1 MYVGAVRRLL
11 VRQDKAPA
19 GKIAQPGRIIEYLNI
34 GLTVP
39 RQDITT
45 FRLDDCSPVMVITAH
60 GQRHLWHACILRMM
74 ASSRI
79 GTRAKDY
86 CPMQVRAA
94 MPPTGWCRLRSET
107 LSR

>member
-45 FRLDDCSPVMVITAH
+45 FRLDDCS
-60 GQRHLWHACILRMM
+60 
-74 ASSRI
+74 
-79 GTRAKDY
+79 
-86 CPMQVRAA
+86 
-94 MPPTGWCRLRSET
+94 RSW
-107 LSR
+107 S